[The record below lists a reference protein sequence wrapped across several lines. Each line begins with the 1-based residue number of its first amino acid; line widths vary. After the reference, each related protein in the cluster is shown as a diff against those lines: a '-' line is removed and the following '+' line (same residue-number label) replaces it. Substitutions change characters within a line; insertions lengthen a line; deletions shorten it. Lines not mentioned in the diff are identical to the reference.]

1 MNDLPPILISKI
13 VDHAAEDRPNYSKP
27 RLSPYATISK
37 TWKQVVEAKSFSC
50 IRITNDEITTF
61 ATCLRNKRTR
71 QEVLRQLFLRIYST
85 TDTRNRWSEL
95 TISERAEESRRNDE
109 TLTTSIRGLFQSL
122 EGWRA
127 EARVDLYIILQAH
140 GDHGMSSMRTEPRIL
155 EPGTLAT
162 VECVKKF
169 VFRNHAIT
177 PTRTVVDLASRLPA
191 LQHLDWLIFT
201 QRTGGRADDV
211 GRVQNRVDLAAQL
224 IMLQK
229 HNPVLEI
236 LELSFTASTAP
247 FGYDNIIPSILLP
260 FDQRDHLSQSLR
272 HLSQDMKKVSL
283 ENMTISSQLFWP
295 QEDEGTEPQ
304 WPTLGRY
311 KIGINPMAAEGGW
324 WLDGLTR
331 FRARERVRNNT
342 PRNDEGKTKLVVI
355 YDREVEEAERYPIWP
370 TEELEDLLLV
380 MVKAVAKMPVL
391 KSFSAFVDLDHWVED
406 QRFGVWYLEAE
417 ERIGS
422 VEALFDDGN
431 DDNDAEDNLDKKR
444 LYWSGPKEWR
454 MSGELSQA
462 WNRILGEDGVVRYHE
477 W

>member
-1 MNDLPPILISKI
+1 MDDLRPILISKI
-13 VDHAAEDRPNYSKP
+13 IDHAAEDRPNYSKP

-37 TWKQVVEAKSFSC
+37 KWQQVVEANSFSC
-50 IRITNDEITTF
+50 IRITNDEVTTF
-61 ATCLRNKRTR
+61 ATCFENEPRRR
-71 QEVLRQLFLRIYST
+71 MLRQIFLRIYST
-85 TDTRNRWSEL
+85 SETKKCWSEV

-109 TLTTSIRGLFQSL
+109 TLTTSIRALFQSL

-127 EARVDLYIILQAH
+127 EERVDLYIILQAH
-140 GDHGMSSMRTEPRIL
+140 GDHAMSPMRTESRLL
-155 EPGTLAT
+155 EPETLAR

-177 PTRTVVDLASRLPA
+177 PTQTVIGLASRLPG
-191 LQHLDWLIFT
+191 LQHIDWLIFSE
-201 QRTGGRADDV
+201 RTGGRSDDV
-211 GRVQNRVDLAAQL
+211 VRVQNRVDLAAQL

-229 HNPVLEI
+229 HNPLLKI
-236 LELSFTASTAP
+236 LELSFTASTTTP
-247 FGYDNIIPSILLP
+247 PGHDDVIPSILLP
-260 FDQRDHLSQSLR
+260 FDQRDYLSQSLR
-272 HLSQDMKKVSL
+272 NLSRGMQEVSL
-283 ENMTISSQLFWP
+283 ENMITSSQLFWP
-295 QEDEGTEPQ
+295 MEDETTELH
-304 WPTLGRY
+304 WPTLERY

-342 PRNDEGKTKLVVI
+342 PRNDEGKLVVI

-370 TEELEDLLLV
+370 TEELDDLLLV

-406 QRFGVWYLEAE
+406 QRFGVWYLEAG

-422 VEALFDDGN
+422 VEALFDDGD
-431 DDNDAEDNLDKKR
+431 DDNDAENNLDKKR
-444 LYWSGPKEWR
+444 LYWSGPKEWC
-454 MSGELSQA
+454 MSGKLSQA
-462 WNRILGEDGVVRYHE
+462 WNKILGEDGVVRYHE